1 MIDLILVATIATN
14 MPLYPPPVSASSPKP
29 VYTPPPP
36 KPNYTPPPTPRESWS
51 EKMWQRYKEKK

>member
-14 MPLYPPPVSASSPKP
+14 IPVYPSPVSPPSPKP
-29 VYTPPPP
+29 VYTPPP
-36 KPNYTPPPTPRESWS
+36 KPVYTPPPTPKESWS

>member
-1 MIDLILVATIATN
+1 MIDLILVATIATH
-14 MPLYPPPVSASSPKP
+14 MPLYPPPVSPPSPKP